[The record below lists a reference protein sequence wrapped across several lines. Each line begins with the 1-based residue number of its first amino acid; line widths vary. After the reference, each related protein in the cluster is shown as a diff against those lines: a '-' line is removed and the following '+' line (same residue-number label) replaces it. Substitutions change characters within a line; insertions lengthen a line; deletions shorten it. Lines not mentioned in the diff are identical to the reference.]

1 MQTCSHTKT
10 NEERHIDKQRKHIQ
24 THRVSKKQTYTDKR
38 HAKTRSD
45 TEIKRKISKQP
56 LRRTD
61 IERKKRDRETKCLYK
76 HTESTTQRHI
86 ERQVKLLLEHIGTER
101 DNQTTAETHRHRDRN
116 KNTYKRSVTPKHTK
130 TERDNKQPIKRTDT
144 KRQRERQIYK
154 LTELDIKTHI
164 DRHRDKHIPTQT
176 QRYRERERERE
187 SIK

>member
-61 IERKKRDRETKCLYK
+61 IERERKKRDRETKCLYK

-86 ERQVKLLLEHIGTER
+86 ERQVKLLLEHIGTKR
-101 DNQTTAETHRHRDRN
+101 DNQTTAETHRHRERN
-116 KNTYKRSVTPKHTK
+116 KKHIQTLSHTQTHK
-130 TERDNKQPIKRTDT
+130 DR
-144 KRQRERQIYK
+144 KRQ
-154 LTELDIKTHI
+154 
-164 DRHRDKHIPTQT
+164 
-176 QRYRERERERE
+176 
-187 SIK
+187 